1 MLMPNLETYFLEVS
15 AHVSIKVV
23 TSNSFKDKK
32 NLEYLDFWII
42 YLKVKRR
49 NATKKSKV
57 SLINSKFP
65 YPVEMHIIWN
75 LVHTF
80 HLRQALKIPL
90 EGKKIPKFSIA
101 KAFLRKQEW
110 RSVNK
115 KIEVPFINLTLL
127 DLVHLHIF
135 RKKVP
140 AFH

>member
-1 MLMPNLETYFLEVS
+1 MLMSNLETYFLEVS

-32 NLEYLDFWII
+32 YLEYWII

-80 HLRQALKIPL
+80 HLR
-90 EGKKIPKFSIA
+90 
-101 KAFLRKQEW
+101 
-110 RSVNK
+110 
-115 KIEVPFINLTLL
+115 
-127 DLVHLHIF
+127 
-135 RKKVP
+135 
-140 AFH
+140 